1 MVEGIP
7 VFFAAGKYGPALIGV
22 MAVVFAL
29 TTIATYIVLCV
40 SSVAGLQRVKLG
52 PLERYGEVLSG
63 TFIVVV
69 GLVFLVFPILQH

>member
-1 MVEGIP
+1 MI
-7 VFFAAGKYGPALIGV
+7 AL

-29 TTIATYIVLCV
+29 ATIVTYIVLCV

-63 TFIVVV
+63 TFVAAI
-69 GLVFLVFPILQH
+69 GLWFLVFPIL